1 MLMLNLNRNE
11 YGAAG
16 IISLLGQT
24 SNARRSVEIIK
35 AGQGQPQRQI
45 PTDHQL

>member
-16 IISLLGQT
+16 IIPPPGQT
-24 SNARRSVEIIK
+24 SNARRSLEIIK
-35 AGQGQPQRQI
+35 AGQGQPQRQRPI
-45 PTDHQL
+45 DHQL